1 MDVSNST
8 SVSQRL
14 PSSALAA
21 SSAHYHSQRQT
32 SFASVGVSAV
42 RWKHKVYLPNKMITC
57 ITSHPANT
65 VRSLTSSYSHG
76 LTTPKTPPTSWTKVA
91 WKYIPEIQSKAAS
104 WPGDVPAPQ
113 TLEHVRFN
121 TYENRTPSSHKKK
134 NQHWMSTV
142 LVTKEKRHAT
152 ATEILWYIFGYVHEI

>member
-8 SVSQRL
+8 SISQRL

-32 SFASVGVSAV
+32 SFASVGVSTA
-42 RWKHKVYLPNKMITC
+42 RWKRKVYLPNKMITC

-113 TLEHVRFN
+113 TLDHVRDS
-121 TYENRTPSSHKKK
+121 TRMKTGLLPHIKKK
-134 NQHWMSTV
+134 KTV
-142 LVTKEKRHAT
+142 N
-152 ATEILWYIFGYVHEI
+152 VHSLDD